1 MSKITEAIEVL
12 KNAKEVK
19 DLADILIPEISHY
32 VDRLADGVV
41 DVKIRQIQRYRRQ
54 GFTKEE
60 AMLLT
65 INSTLAL
72 QDVFTT
78 IKNAG
83 SKK

>member
-32 VDRLADGVV
+32 VDRLADGIV
-41 DVKIRQIQRYRRQ
+41 DVKIRQIQRYERQ

-65 INSTLAL
+65 IDSTLAL
-72 QDVFTT
+72 QNTLTT
-78 IKNAG
+78 IKNTG
-83 SKK
+83 E